1 MQITG
6 LHQSPDGRCVASAS
20 HDKSVRLW
28 QYELRK
34 VDDKQQLT
42 LRHARTLQ
50 LNDEVNC
57 VRFTPD
63 GKYIIVGLMD
73 NTAKV
78 FFEDTFKVCVEIARS

>member
-1 MQITG
+1 
-6 LHQSPDGRCVASAS
+6 VASAS

-63 GKYIIVGLMD
+63 GKYIVVGLMD

-78 FFEDTFKVCVEIARS
+78 FFEDTFKVCV